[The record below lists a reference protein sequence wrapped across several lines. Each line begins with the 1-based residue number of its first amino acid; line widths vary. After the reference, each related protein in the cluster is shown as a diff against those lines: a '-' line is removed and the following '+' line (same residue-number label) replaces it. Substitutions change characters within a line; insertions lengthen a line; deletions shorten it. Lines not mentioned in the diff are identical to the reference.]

1 MTLFISILFWLGI
14 VFLTDGSLGL
24 LFHEKW
30 KNLTQGIDIQR
41 GAWVEIALGIT
52 LLGLHYFCGY
62 FLAEVIRC

>member
-30 KNLTQGIDIQR
+30 KNLAKEIDIQR
-41 GAWVEIALGIT
+41 IALVEIVLGLI
-52 LLGLHYFCGY
+52 LLGLHYLGQAF
-62 FLAEVIRC
+62 